1 MNLKIWQ
8 KLSLMVVLLMT
19 ASSIPVVFYLYSSSI
34 GLSADKSQLILG
46 SAVAAVA
53 VAILLV
59 FFVAGGIYQQIE
71 SIRNV
76 FESINQGKYNV
87 RAEVTSGDEIGSIA
101 SSLNSMLDGTLN
113 LVQTREQ
120 HDSIQKSIIK
130 LLEEVSGVAEGDLTK
145 EAEVTAD
152 ITGAIADSFNYM
164 ITELRRVI
172 GDVQEATLHVSSA
185 SDEMLKTMD
194 HLSNG
199 SETQTVQIID
209 TTAAIDEMLISIKQ
223 VSENAA
229 MSSVV
234 ADEALKNAKQG
245 TQAVEKTKHGM
256 NSIRDQVQETAK
268 RIKRLGESSQEV
280 GEIVQLIGDIADRTS
295 ILALNAS
302 IQAAMAGEAG
312 RGFAVVAE
320 EVERLAE
327 RATESTK
334 RIATLV
340 KTIQTET
347 NEAVS
352 AMEDT
357 TREVVSGSSI
367 ANEAAKALEQIEQ
380 VSNKM
385 AELVQSITMAA
396 KQQARGSE
404 AIAEA
409 MTEISKVTQQ
419 TAAGTRQASVSIS
432 NLTLLADNLRGSVKT
447 FKLPE
452 SNGHEAVFADD
463 GKTLYTDRKG
473 NGNGISA
480 LQGS

>member
-8 KLSLMVVLLMT
+8 KLSLMVVLMT
-19 ASSIPVVFYLYSSSI
+19 MVTSIPVVFYFYSSSI
-34 GLSADKSQLILG
+34 GLTADMSQLLIG
-46 SAVAAVA
+46 SVVA
-53 VAILLV
+53 VVTVGVLLV
-59 FFVAGGIYQQIE
+59 FFMAGGIYQQID

-76 FESINQGKYNV
+76 FQSISEGKYDV
-87 RAEVTSGDEIGSIA
+87 RADVTSGDEIGSIA
-101 SSLNSMLDGTLN
+101 SSLNSMLDVTLN

-120 HDSIQKSIIK
+120 HDSIQKSIMK

-164 ITELRRVI
+164 ITELRRII
-172 GDVQEATLHVSSA
+172 GDVQEASLHVSSA

-194 HLSNG
+194 RLSHG

-245 TQAVEKTKHGM
+245 TQAVERTKHGM
-256 NSIRDQVQETAK
+256 NSIREQVQETAK

-385 AELVQSITMAA
+385 AELVQSITMSA

-432 NLTLLADNLRGSVKT
+432 NLTLLANNLRGSVKT

-452 SNGHEAVFADD
+452 SNGHGAVFAD
-463 GKTLYTDRKG
+463 GSETVYTDQKG
-473 NGNGISA
+473 
-480 LQGS
+480 QW

>member
-1 MNLKIWQ
+1 MKLKIWQ
-8 KLSLMVVLLMT
+8 KLTLMVLLLMAAT
-19 ASSIPVVFYLYSSSI
+19 SIPVLFYLYASSIGFT
-34 GLSADKSQLILG
+34 ADKSQYLVG
-46 SAVAAVA
+46 SVVAAIAVAA
-53 VAILLV
+53 LLV
-59 FFVAGGIYQQIE
+59 FFVARGIYQQID

-76 FESINQGKYNV
+76 FDMIRAGKYDV
-87 RAEVTSGDEIGSIA
+87 RAEVTSGDELGSIA
-101 SSLNSMLDGTLN
+101 SSLNSTLDETLS
-113 LVQTREQ
+113 LIQTREQ

-130 LLEEVSGVAEGDLTK
+130 LLEEVSGVAEGDLTQ

-172 GDVQEATLHVSSA
+172 GDVQEATMHVSSA
-185 SDEMLKTMD
+185 SDEMLKTMH
-194 HLSNG
+194 HLSQG

-209 TTAAIDEMLISIKQ
+209 TSSAVDEMLVSIKQ

-229 MSSVV
+229 MSSSV
-234 ADEALKNAKQG
+234 AEESLKNVKQG
-245 TQAVEKTKHGM
+245 TEAVERTKHGM
-256 NSIRDQVQETAK
+256 NSIREQVQETAK

-334 RIATLV
+334 RIATLI

-357 TREVVSGSSI
+357 TREVVTGSNI
-367 ANEAAKALEQIEQ
+367 ANEAGKALEQIEQ
-380 VSNKM
+380 VTSKM
-385 AELVQSITMAA
+385 AELVLSISMAA
-396 KQQARGSE
+396 KQQTRGSE

-409 MTEISKVTQQ
+409 MSEISKVTQQ

-432 NLTLLADNLRGSVKT
+432 NLTLLADNLRESVKT

-452 SNGHEAVFADD
+452 SNGKGTVFAEENNTVL
-463 GKTLYTDRKG
+463 KS
-473 NGNGISA
+473 NGSGITA
-480 LQGS
+480 LQNS